1 MRLQAWTA
9 ALTNLTAKLWG
20 LQKKAKAKGQ
30 LAHQAVLKIP
40 HKLLEKMSVEE
51 QAAIIIEV
59 AKGLEELY
67 KQVDEAGEGEEGIPA
82 YSDEDMSDA
91 E

>member
-1 MRLQAWTA
+1 MPT
-9 ALTNLTAKLWG
+9 LTAKSWD
-20 LQKKAKAKGQ
+20 LQKKAKAKRQ

-40 HKLLEKMSVEE
+40 HKLLQKMSVEE

-59 AKGLEELY
+59 AKGLEKLY
-67 KQVDEAGEGEEGIPA
+67 KQVDEAGEGEEDMPA
-82 YSDEDMSDA
+82 YSDEDMPDA

>member
-1 MRLQAWTA
+1 M
-9 ALTNLTAKLWG
+9 TNLTAKLWG

-40 HKLLEKMSVEE
+40 HKLLQKMSVEE

-67 KQVDEAGEGEEGIPA
+67 KQVGEAGEGEEGIPA
-82 YSDEDMSDA
+82 YSDEDMPDA